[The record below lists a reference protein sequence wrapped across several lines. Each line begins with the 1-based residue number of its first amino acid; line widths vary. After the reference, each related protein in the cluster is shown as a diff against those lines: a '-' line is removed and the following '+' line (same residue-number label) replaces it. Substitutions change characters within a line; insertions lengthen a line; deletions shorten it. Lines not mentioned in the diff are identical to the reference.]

1 MGASERMFIGGA
13 IDTTARTMVLPPR
26 ERFLEVTSDEETNLA
41 RGEAVISKFLIVV
54 QIGDDGLS

>member
-26 ERFLEVTSDEETNLA
+26 ERFLEVTSDEETNLTG
-41 RGEAVISKFLIVV
+41 GEAVISKFLIVI